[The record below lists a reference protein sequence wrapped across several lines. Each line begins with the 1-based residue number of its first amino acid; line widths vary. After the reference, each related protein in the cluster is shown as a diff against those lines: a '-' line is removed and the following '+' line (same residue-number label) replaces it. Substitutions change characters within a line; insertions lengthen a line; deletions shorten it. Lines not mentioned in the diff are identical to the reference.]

1 MTRTDDWR
9 TRSRLGTAAT
19 TGLPAGRLLGVPLRV
34 SSAWP
39 AVIVLVTVLYPG
51 IVARLAPGLPVPV
64 GYLISFVLGWVLLGS
79 LLVHETGHVIA
90 CRAAGVV
97 VRAVVLSLP
106 GGSVEH
112 DRAHTPRQ
120 VAIAAAGGPAASL
133 VLTVAS
139 GALAVLSGGG
149 VPGALFG
156 TAAAVNLVVTVFTLL
171 PGLPM
176 DGGELVRAAVWAWS
190 GSPATGRKI
199 ARVAGQV
206 IAVAMAMG
214 PLLLV
219 RSDDLVGS
227 GVVVAAGLLVAGYV
241 WQPGPAKA
249 VKNEP
254 VTGAAIRTWLV
265 VGAVSIA
272 AVLVLRAYVVQSLV
286 VASGSMDD
294 TLQTGDHIV
303 VDKLSYLIG
312 GVRLG
317 DVVVLDRPPGVVSEE
332 DELVKRVLGM
342 PGDVLDAHEGRV
354 LRNGVPVNEPYLRPG
369 CGDNAAGLKHVVVPS
384 GHIFLMGDNRCHS
397 LDSRGFGPV
406 DQSLVE
412 GRAVA
417 IIWPIDHAGSIG
429 G

>member
-34 SSAWP
+34 SSAWI
-39 AVIVLVTVLYPG
+39 AVIALVTALYPG
-51 IVARLAPGLPVPV
+51 IVARLVPGLPVPV
-64 GYLISFVLGWVLLGS
+64 EYLISFVLGWVLLGS
-79 LLVHETGHVIA
+79 LLVHETGHVLA
-90 CRAAGVV
+90 CRLARVV

-112 DRAHTPRQ
+112 DRAYTPRQ
-120 VAIAAAGGPAASL
+120 VAIAAVGGPAASL
-133 VLTVAS
+133 VLAIAT
-139 GALAVLSGGG
+139 GALAVLSGG
-149 VPGALFG
+149 VPGVLFG
-156 TAAAVNLVVTVFTLL
+156 TTTAVNLAVTVFTLL

-176 DGGELVRAAVWAWS
+176 DGGELVRAAVWQWS
-190 GSPATGRKI
+190 GSPATGRKV

-206 IAVAMAMG
+206 VAIAVALG

-249 VKNEP
+249 VKDEA

-265 VGAVSIA
+265 VGAVSVA

-294 TLQTGDHIV
+294 TLRTGDHIV

-317 DVVVLDRPPGVVSEE
+317 DVVVLDRPPGVASEE
-332 DELVKRVLGM
+332 DELVKRVIGLA
-342 PGDVLDAHEGRV
+342 GDRIEARDGRV
-354 LRNGVPVNEPYLRPG
+354 LRNGVPIDEPYLRPG
-369 CGDNAAGLKHVVVPS
+369 CADNAAGLKPVTVAS
-384 GHIFLMGDNRCHS
+384 GQVYLLGDNRCHS

-406 DQSLVE
+406 DESLVE

-417 IIWPIDHAGSIG
+417 IIWPVDHAGSI
-429 G
+429 

>member
-1 MTRTDDWR
+1 MTRIDDWR

-34 SSAWP
+34 SSAWI
-39 AVIVLVTVLYPG
+39 AVVVLVTVLYPG
-51 IVARLAPGLPVPV
+51 IVTRLAPGVPEPVA
-64 GYLISFVLGWVLLGS
+64 YLISFVLGWVLLGS

-90 CRAAGVV
+90 CRFAGVV
-97 VRAVVLSLP
+97 VRAVVLTLP

-112 DRAHTPRQ
+112 DRALTPKQ
-120 VAIAAAGGPAASL
+120 VALAAVGGPAASL
-133 VLTVAS
+133 LLTMTA
-139 GALAVLSGGG
+139 GALAVLGDG

-156 TAAAVNLVVTVFTLL
+156 TVAAVNLVVTAFTLL

-176 DGGELVRAAVWAWS
+176 DGGELLRAAAWAWS
-190 GSPATGRKI
+190 GSPATGRRI

-206 IAVAMAMG
+206 IAVALALG

-219 RSDDLVGS
+219 RADDLMGS
-227 GVVVAAGLLVAGYV
+227 VVVVTAGLLVAGYV
-241 WQPGPAKA
+241 WQPGPARV

-265 VGAVSIA
+265 VGAVSVA

-294 TLQTGDHIV
+294 TLQTGDHIM

-317 DVVVLDRPPGVVSEE
+317 DVVVLDRPAGVASEE
-332 DELVKRVLGM
+332 DELVKRVIGL
-342 PGDVLDAHEGRV
+342 PGDRIEAREGRV
-354 LRNGVPVNEPYLRPG
+354 LRNGVPVTEPYLKPG
-369 CGDNAAGLKHVVVPS
+369 CADNAAGLKPVTVPN
-384 GHIFLMGDNRCHS
+384 GQMYLLGDNRCHS

-406 DQSLVE
+406 DESLVQ

-417 IIWPIDHAGSIG
+417 IIWPLDHAGSI
-429 G
+429 

>member
-34 SSAWP
+34 SSAWI

-51 IVARLAPGLPVPV
+51 IVTRLAPGLPAPV
-64 GYLISFVLGWVLLGS
+64 AYLISFVLGWVLLGS

-90 CRAAGVV
+90 CRLAGVV
-97 VRAVVLSLP
+97 VRAVVLTLP

-133 VLTVAS
+133 ALTMAT
-139 GALAVLSGGG
+139 GALAVLSGG
-149 VPGALFG
+149 VPGVLFG
-156 TAAAVNLVVTVFTLL
+156 TAAAVNLVVTAFTLL

-176 DGGELVRAAVWAWS
+176 DGGELLRAAAWAWS
-190 GSPATGRKI
+190 GSQATGRRI

-206 IAVAMAMG
+206 IAVALALG

-227 GVVVAAGLLVAGYV
+227 AVVVAAGLLIAGYV
-241 WQPGPAKA
+241 WQPGPEK
-249 VKNEP
+249 VVRTEP

-265 VGAVSIA
+265 VGAVSVA

-286 VASGSMDD
+286 VASGSMDN

-317 DVVVLDRPPGVVSEE
+317 DVVVLDRPPGVASEE
-332 DELVKRVLGM
+332 DELVKRVIGL
-342 PGDVLDAHEGRV
+342 PGDRIEAHEGRV
-354 LRNGVPVNEPYLRPG
+354 LRNGVPIDEPYLRPG
-369 CGDNAAGLKHVVVPS
+369 CADNAAGLKTVTVPS
-384 GHIFLMGDNRCHS
+384 GQMFLLGDNRCHS

-406 DQSLVE
+406 DESLVQ

-417 IIWPIDHAGSIG
+417 IIWPLDHAGSI
-429 G
+429 